1 MVGNNFNLT
10 VTKPKHMEMTMTK
23 INNYIKRLI
32 MSFLAMA
39 MIVIPGTALA
49 GTAPDPI
56 KKDMLEKGKKVYF
69 KRCVWCHGV
78 EGGGDGPSAERLF
91 TRPRNFIQG
100 TFKIR
105 VTDSGE
111 LPMDINLINTVKNGL
126 QGSAMP
132 AWGEFLAEDEILAV
146 VQFVKSLV
154 QDREWDDEDEEVNNV
169 ITGVGADL
177 GDSGKGA
184 LGDAPWAATT
194 GPYHLGVPQEHID
207 AGKELSLIHI

>member
-23 INNYIKRLI
+23 NNNYIKRLI
-32 MSFLAMA
+32 LSFLAMA

-49 GTAPDPI
+49 GTVPDPI

-78 EGGGDGPSAERLF
+78 EGGGDGPSADRLF

-132 AWGEFLAEDEILAV
+132 AWGEFLAEDEILSV

-169 ITGVGADL
+169 ITCLLYTSPSPRDL
-177 GDSGKGA
+177 STSRMPSSA
-184 LGDAPWAATT
+184 
-194 GPYHLGVPQEHID
+194 
-207 AGKELSLIHI
+207 

>member
-32 MSFLAMA
+32 MFFLAVA
-39 MIVIPGTALA
+39 LFAAPGAVFA
-49 GTAPDPI
+49 GVPDGV
-56 KKDMLEKGKKVYF
+56 KKDLLEKGKKVYF

-105 VTDSGE
+105 TTDSGE
-111 LPMDINLINTVKNGL
+111 LPMESDLIKTVKNGL

-132 AWGEFLAEDEILAV
+132 AWGDFLAED
-146 VQFVKSLV
+146 
-154 QDREWDDEDEEVNNV
+154 
-169 ITGVGADL
+169 
-177 GDSGKGA
+177 
-184 LGDAPWAATT
+184 
-194 GPYHLGVPQEHID
+194 
-207 AGKELSLIHI
+207 